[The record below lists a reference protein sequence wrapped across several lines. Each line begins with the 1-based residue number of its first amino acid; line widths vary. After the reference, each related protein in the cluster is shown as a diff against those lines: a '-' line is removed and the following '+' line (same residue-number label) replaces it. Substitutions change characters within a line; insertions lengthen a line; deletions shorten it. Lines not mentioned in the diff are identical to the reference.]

1 MIEGAPQTIVIGVPS
16 SYAGKGM
23 KSIFNFHAML
33 EFGIKIVTYL
43 LDDAISKKSFGP
55 ILLLRWHLKGLR
67 LTNWGDV
74 AILVVFTDGPEMV
87 LAETNHETV

>member
-1 MIEGAPQTIVIGVPS
+1 MIEFV
-16 SYAGKGM
+16 
-23 KSIFNFHAML
+23 
-33 EFGIKIVTYL
+33 IKIVTYL
-43 LDDAISKKSFGP
+43 LDAISKKSFGP

-74 AILVVFTDGPEMV
+74 ATLVFFTGGLKMV